1 MQVFIR
7 SPDSLKVV
15 SVGNDTTISDLQTG
29 SKHFKGM
36 VFVGCGV
43 LLDKGTSLAG
53 QGIQNL
59 CTISAVPLL
68 AGGAGDKQMNEN
80 DKTLALKRKEAMICR
95 SCYARLAPR
104 AINCRKKKKCGGS
117 NKLRPKKKLK
127 ETKKGK

>member
-7 SPDSLKVV
+7 SPDSLEVV
-15 SVGNDTTISDLQTG
+15 SIGSDTTINDLQRE
-29 SKHFKGM
+29 SVRFCSM
-36 VFVGCGV
+36 AFVGCGV
-43 LLDKGTSLAG
+43 LLDKGVSLAS
-53 QGIQNL
+53 QGIQHM

-80 DKTLALKRKEAMICR
+80 DKALALKRKEAMICR

-117 NKLRPKKKLK
+117 SNLRPKKKLK